1 MRLPV
6 DTTAVRFVAA
16 GPPEAS
22 VDFTTKA
29 QRVDE
34 SGVPLFQVHLFA
46 VGGGARDVISVR
58 IAGEV
63 KGIGELTPV
72 KVSELVATTWSMDD
86 RAGVSFKAAKIEPL
100 AVRAA

>member
-58 IAGEV
+58 VAGEP
-63 KGIGELTPV
+63 KGPEFPLGRLPFLAELHHR
-72 KVSELVATTWSMDD
+72 LVEWD
-86 RAGVSFKAAKIEPL
+86 
-100 AVRAA
+100 AVRRQPPAGPH